1 MGVAQE
7 GVSDGPADA
16 PGLET
21 RVLEAFSDVEDGAWW
36 GERGYGGR
44 LGNGPSDVYVWAP
57 MNIEPLLAVSGA
69 TDEFKASVRQYS
81 THGKAP
87 LVEAAGFAPAVKVL
101 RVLAQLLDVEPTLRL
116 ERVRVEGYA
125 GCSDFRGSVVAHA
138 EGGVRQWTFV
148 WCCKWRASE
157 EGWVDCFGFPDQMR
171 AAREFGHRCFA
182 VWRAAD

>member
-1 MGVAQE
+1 
-7 GVSDGPADA
+7 
-16 PGLET
+16 
-21 RVLEAFSDVEDGAWW
+21 
-36 GERGYGGR
+36 
-44 LGNGPSDVYVWAP
+44 
-57 MNIEPLLAVSGA
+57 MNMEPLLAISGA

-87 LVEAAGFAPAVKVL
+87 LVEAAGFAPPVKVL

-125 GCSDFRGSVVAHA
+125 GCSDFRGSLEAHA
-138 EGGVRQWTFV
+138 DGGVRQWTFV

-171 AAREFGHRCFA
+171 AAREFGHRCFQTWQILSSERRPLTDDGPA
-182 VWRAAD
+182 